1 MYLYCILAVEA
12 RDARAPQS
20 HNWSYNQLKAAL
32 LLRLI
37 LWSFAARALEIC
49 KSQHL
54 SPFSAQEQKRK
65 IEDFRIVADYA
76 FAISSFFC
84 NYCVPAVSLM
94 LLQRAKM
101 LWSFCNGYKCYKA
114 IYGTGSLCE
123 QCWSLFIC
131 SDCNVL
137 TSTCHCTSWDRR
149 YISAYSTDCS
159 LSPISSPEPQ
169 QQVVSFIFTGSI
181 SKGKFPA
188 VNLFQTTAGFRFF
201 HHLSN
206 LCHPRSVKLNQKQS

>member
-1 MYLYCILAVEA
+1 MEA

-32 LLRLI
+32 LPSSI

-65 IEDFRIVADYA
+65 IEASKISGLLLITHLRFHLSSVIIVSRRCPWR
-76 FAISSFFC
+76 FA
-84 NYCVPAVSLM
+84 M
-94 LLQRAKM
+94 GKM
-101 LWSFCNGYKCYKA
+101 LRSFCNGYKCYKA

-149 YISAYSTDCS
+149 YISAYSTGGS

-188 VNLFQTTAGFRFF
+188 VNLFQTTAGFTF
-201 HHLSN
+201 SIIY
-206 LCHPRSVKLNQKQS
+206 PSYVIPAV

>member
-1 MYLYCILAVEA
+1 MEA

-32 LLRLI
+32 LLRLHSLVI
-37 LWSFAARALEIC
+37 CCASIGNMQISTTKPVFSSGTEEEDWS
-49 KSQHL
+49 
-54 SPFSAQEQKRK
+54 EQ
-65 IEDFRIVADYA
+65 DFRIVADYA

-84 NYCVPAVSLM
+84 NYCVPAVSLT

-101 LWSFCNGYKCYKA
+101 LRSFCNGYKCYKA

-169 QQVVSFIFTGSI
+169 QQVISFIFT
-181 SKGKFPA
+181 
-188 VNLFQTTAGFRFF
+188 R
-201 HHLSN
+201 
-206 LCHPRSVKLNQKQS
+206 